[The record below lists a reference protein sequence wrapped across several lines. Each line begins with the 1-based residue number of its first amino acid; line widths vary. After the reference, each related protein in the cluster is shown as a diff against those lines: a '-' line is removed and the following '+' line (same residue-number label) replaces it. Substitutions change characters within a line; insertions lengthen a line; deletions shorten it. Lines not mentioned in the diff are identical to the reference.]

1 MKKIWLGVLLVVA
14 AAAGWY
20 FYGQQTPP
28 MDVVSAVRLPLLELQ
43 RAAERGEPAAQYVLG
58 LRYESGEGGIKEPV
72 LAVSWYRKAAEQGLA
87 DAQQA
92 LGYDYYKGVGETRDL
107 ASALHW
113 FQLAADADEGVDVHI
128 AIATD
133 GVAGSVI
140 SGYEH
145 TLAELAAEQGQA
157 ESQLL
162 TGLFYLQGKA
172 GKPDP
177 VAAANWLRKAAEQG
191 MRDAQYVLGDLYEN
205 GRGVAADRQ
214 QAYAWYAL
222 AAAGGQPAA
231 KKAQEA
237 LMAKMP
243 PASLAQARTLA
254 ASYARQYVTAH

>member
-14 AAAGWY
+14 VAAGWY

-28 MDVVSAVRLPLLELQ
+28 MDVVSAARLPLLELQ
-43 RAAERGEPAAQYVLG
+43 RAAERGEPAAQYMLG
-58 LRYESGEGGIKEPV
+58 LRYETGEGGIKEPV

-92 LGYDYYKGVGETRDL
+92 LGYNYYKGVGETRDL

-113 FQLAADADEGVDVHI
+113 FQL
-128 AIATD
+128 
-133 GVAGSVI
+133 
-140 SGYEH
+140 
-145 TLAELAAEQGQA
+145 
-157 ESQLL
+157 
-162 TGLFYLQGKA
+162 
-172 GKPDP
+172 
-177 VAAANWLRKAAEQG
+177 AAEQG

-205 GRGVAADRQ
+205 GRGVSADLE

-237 LMAKMP
+237 LIAKMP
-243 PASLAQARTLA
+243 AASLAQARTLA
-254 ASYARQYVTAH
+254 AEYAHHYGRQG